1 MNLKSKHLLVTIKN
15 ISQARNVGFF
25 FKNSINNLI
34 LLEKLYIEGYIQSFT
49 FFKNSS
55 DIYIFIRYFENK
67 PVFQYLSFFLL
78 SNQINNIGYFELS
91 RLINKRF
98 VLFLSSNKSLIT
110 GLEAK
115 QYNLGGKLLFF
126 V

>member
-1 MNLKSKHLLVTIKN
+1 MNLNSKNLLITIKN
-15 ISQARNVGFF
+15 TSQAKNIGFF

-34 LLEKLYIEGYIQSFT
+34 LLEKLYIEGYIQSYT
-49 FFKNSS
+49 FFKNSPN
-55 DIYIFIRYFENK
+55 IYIFIRYFENK
-67 PVFQYLSFFLL
+67 PVFQYLKFFLF
-78 SNQINNIGYFELS
+78 SNQINNIGQVELS

-115 QYNLGGKLLFF
+115 QYNIGGKLLFF